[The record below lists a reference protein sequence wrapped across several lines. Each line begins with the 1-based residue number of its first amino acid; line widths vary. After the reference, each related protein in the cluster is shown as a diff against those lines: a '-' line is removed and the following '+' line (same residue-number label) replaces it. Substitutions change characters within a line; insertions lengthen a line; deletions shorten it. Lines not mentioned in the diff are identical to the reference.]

1 MTSGRFILTTGFR
14 FDGKNPPLATLA
26 ALQALT
32 TAQKV
37 LQNVF
42 NLAYGTGSGQI
53 NTIIANA
60 YELAASASN
69 THNLFDGTVPDIFA
83 AASGL
88 QNVKAVGIYLVANTD
103 ASSPSPSITIGN
115 AAADPLLLN
124 LAGTTP
130 TYQHFAS
137 SLPFLAG
144 KLAGYTVNN
153 TNKNIKVLN
162 DSGTLKASYWLLAGG
177 VKV

>member
-1 MTSGRFILTTGFR
+1 MTSGRLTLVTGFN
-14 FDGKNPPLATLA
+14 FQGKNPPLSTLA
-26 ALQALT
+26 ALQQLA
-32 TAQKV
+32 TAQKT

-42 NLAYGTGSGQI
+42 NLSYGTGSGQI

-69 THNLFDGTVPDIFA
+69 THNLFDGTVPDIFGV
-83 AASGL
+83 ASGL
-88 QNVKAVGIYLVANTD
+88 QNVKAVMIYLIANSD

-115 AAADPLLLN
+115 AAADQLALN
-124 LAGTTP
+124 LGGVTQ

-153 TNKNIKVLN
+153 TTKNIKVLN
-162 DSGTLKASYWLLAGG
+162 DSGTLKASYYLLLGG

>member
-1 MTSGRFILTTGFR
+1 MTSGRVVLSTGFN
-14 FDGKNPPLATLA
+14 FQGKNPPLSTLATLQQ
-26 ALQALT
+26 LS
-32 TAQKV
+32 TAQQV

-42 NLAYGTGSGQI
+42 SLSYGTGSGQI

-83 AASGL
+83 VASGL
-88 QNVKAVGIYLVANTD
+88 QNVKAVMIYLVANTD
-103 ASSPSPSITIGN
+103 SSSPSPSITIGN
-115 AAADPLLLN
+115 AATDALTLN
-124 LAGTTP
+124 LGGLTQ

-144 KLAGYTVNN
+144 KLAGYTVNA

-162 DSGTLKASYWLLAGG
+162 DSATLKATYYLLVGG